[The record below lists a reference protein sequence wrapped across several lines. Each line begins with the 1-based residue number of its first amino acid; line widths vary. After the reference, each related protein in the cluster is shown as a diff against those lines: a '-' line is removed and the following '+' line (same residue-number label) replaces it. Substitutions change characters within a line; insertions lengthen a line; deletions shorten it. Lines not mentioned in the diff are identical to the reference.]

1 MLLKS
6 ISRTRNKGFGI
17 DFPCHVID
25 SSCENIN
32 NVESFTH
39 DTVYNIVKRN
49 WVYVITRIIHRKM
62 TSKSP
67 SKSAFV
73 SFSCKLD
80 TLNIG
85 SIETYE
91 AHDKLLND
99 ARLWK
104 CHVKIGKDINM
115 Q

>member
-49 WVYVITRIIHRKM
+49 
-62 TSKSP
+62 
-67 SKSAFV
+67 
-73 SFSCKLD
+73 
-80 TLNIG
+80 
-85 SIETYE
+85 
-91 AHDKLLND
+91 
-99 ARLWK
+99 
-104 CHVKIGKDINM
+104 
-115 Q
+115 